1 VTTLSALAFRDATLL
16 RPPKPATA
24 QTQTLAVMP
33 LDKVDFKMTE
43 KKKLTKDKSPD
54 LLKIGGVTALIV
66 IGLWILNWIIVSC
79 FLSYEQGGQ
88 FGDRFGA
95 TTSLFGGITIIG
107 LLITIFLQRHE
118 IQEGKKEFKQQN
130 KTLKYQRFDNTFFN
144 MISLHN
150 QIVETLPNG
159 RRAFKSFIEEHVNT
173 MIFGPL
179 RSKDDLEAEYRRS
192 PVGKA
197 SMCVIVEDIF
207 GQYINNLDMTIDI
220 ILTTK
225 QDPKNQDKYLNIYFD
240 QLTNF
245 ERIVLLYHFNLSDRK
260 TKDNK
265 EKWDKFKGKLF
276 GPLKGSNQ
284 VNSPH
289 ATILDGVPK

>member
-1 VTTLSALAFRDATLL
+1 
-16 RPPKPATA
+16 
-24 QTQTLAVMP
+24 MP
-33 LDKVDFKMTE
+33 LERVDFKMKE
-43 KKKLTKDKSPD
+43 KKNTTDDKSPD
-54 LLKIGGVTALIV
+54 LIKIGLIAALV
-66 IGLWILNWIIVSC
+66 VVVLWILNWVLASC
-79 FLSYEQGGQ
+79 FLPIDKAGQ

-107 LLITIFLQRHE
+107 LLITIFLQRQE

-144 MISLHN
+144 MITLHN

-159 RRAFKSFIEEHVNT
+159 RRAFKAFITEHVNVMT
-173 MIFGPL
+173 FGPL
-179 RSKDDLEAEYRRS
+179 RSKDDLQTEYRRS

-197 SMCVIVEDIF
+197 SMSVMVEDIF
-207 GQYINNLDMTIDI
+207 GQYINNLEMTVDI

-225 QDPKNQDKYLNIYFD
+225 KDPKNQDKYLNIYFA

-260 TKDNK
+260 VIGDK
-265 EKWDKFKGKLF
+265 EKWDKFKGILF

-289 ATILDGVPK
+289 AAILDGVPK